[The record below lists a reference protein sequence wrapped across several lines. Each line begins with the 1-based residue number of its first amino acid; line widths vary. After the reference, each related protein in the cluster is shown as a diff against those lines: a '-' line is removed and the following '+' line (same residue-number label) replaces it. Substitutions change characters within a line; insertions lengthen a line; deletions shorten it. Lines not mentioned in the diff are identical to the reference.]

1 VSQSLVDRG
10 NIFLIATHPIQSL
23 GNDHSETPRVMG
35 SSVIMPAWSLTLWG
49 AAVSYNSEQLGRRV
63 WMAVRRDGYCGAA
76 AGAAAGLSELGFTD
90 RMKAMILQRSSLV
103 LIIPPKGGIGPVTIS
118 CFTRA

>member
-1 VSQSLVDRG
+1 
-10 NIFLIATHPIQSL
+10 
-23 GNDHSETPRVMG
+23 
-35 SSVIMPAWSLTLWG
+35 
-49 AAVSYNSEQLGRRV
+49 
-63 WMAVRRDGYCGAA
+63 MAVRRDGYCGAA
-76 AGAAAGLSELGFTD
+76 GVGAGLSELGFTD